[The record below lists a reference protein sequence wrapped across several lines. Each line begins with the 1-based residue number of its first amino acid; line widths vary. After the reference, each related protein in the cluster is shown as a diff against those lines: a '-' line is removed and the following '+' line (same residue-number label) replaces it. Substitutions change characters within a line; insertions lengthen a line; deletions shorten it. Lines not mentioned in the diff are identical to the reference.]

1 MEKKIE
7 KWLNDGLIDRQTALK
22 MLAEVKQDKE
32 KAVRTKVNI
41 TIYTV
46 AVILI
51 GLGVI
56 TFISANDW
64 LLKLLNSSDFLKIFL
79 MSLVTV
85 GAFVGG
91 YKIAYEKKN
100 FPKLGNALIF
110 LSTLLIGGTYA
121 LIGQIYHVNANNSSL
136 MFLWLLSILPV
147 AYVFKSRAI
156 NILSIMLMVLG
167 ITFFYA
173 ELSLDTVLIWTIF
186 IPVLCGLTLYSAGNI
201 PVVLNK
207 FNDFSLSYKIVGA
220 LPIFITLLVLTC
232 SVEHSYHITSG
243 YYIFPI
249 ILLMLFN
256 FINYV
261 RQKDCNTLLKIE
273 TVSIMTMLCLLLL
286 MLILPSVSTPLVVI
300 LANTFIIAMITFGF
314 NYGYKFE
321 NGNIIGVTNWML
333 TIFLTVN
340 YCRWGWS
347 FMDKSLFFIFGGG
360 VLLALGLYLEKR
372 RKEVIGKGKLA

>member
-7 KWLNDGLIDRQTALK
+7 KWLSNGLIDKQTALK
-22 MLAEVKQDKE
+22 MLTEIKE
-32 KAVRTKVNI
+32 DQAKATKTKVNI

-91 YKIAYEKKN
+91 YNLAYKKKN

-121 LIGQIYHVNANNSSL
+121 LIGQIYHVNANSSTL
-136 MFLWLLSILPV
+136 MFAWLLSILPV
-147 AYVFKSRAI
+147 AYLFKSRAV
-156 NILSIMLMVLG
+156 NILSIILMILG
-167 ITFFYA
+167 IISFYA
-173 ELSLDTVLIWTIF
+173 ELSLDTGLVWTIF

-220 LPIFITLLVLTC
+220 LSIFITLLILTC
-232 SVEHSYHITSG
+232 SVEHSYHITST
-243 YYIFPI
+243 YYIVPI
-249 ILLMLFN
+249 ILLMLLN
-256 FINYV
+256 VINYIKH
-261 RQKDCNTLLKIE
+261 KDYNMLLKIE
-273 TVSIMTMLCLLLL
+273 TISITTMLCMLLLL
-286 MLILPSVSTPLVVI
+286 LILSSVPTTLVVV
-300 LANTFIIAMITFGF
+300 LANAFIIAMITFGF

-321 NGNIIGVTNWML
+321 NGKIIGVTNWML
-333 TIFLTVN
+333 TLFLTVN

-347 FMDKSLFFIFGGG
+347 FMDKSLFFILGGAA
-360 VLLALGLYLEKR
+360 LLTLGLYLEKR
-372 RKEVIGKGKLA
+372 RKEVAEKGKQA